1 MVEFGKVPDKISA
14 AVRKFIE
21 NTASLDGNSKKID
34 SQKEYDKLGEYLAG
48 NKDNMNVH
56 EQKFIQGFMI
66 EYENDQKKLAAK
78 KAAEDVENN
87 VTESTKEAV
96 KKIGKSM
103 GDKKKI
109 DTDAEAAALF
119 AMLRNTKGDLNRAD
133 IDYIKNILIESGYG
147 SLLEEKTE
155 ENNKPEM
162 DNKDTGESAVT
173 VTGSSDEEISQ
184 VRIGALP
191 FATIPEQPV
200 ESSNPKPAP
209 LKPSKPKT
217 KPSRPKTKPAPDTAP
232 TRPQEPNE
240 PPKTKAPT
248 QPSAPAKPKAQTP
261 VKPTKYQISEKA
273 KAHGR
278 ARAKAVL
285 DEVNSRY
292 ADNERIKENLKN
304 VATTSAFSFVGD
316 MIQQGGGV
324 AKTVF
329 SVTDPF
335 NKLNCKD
342 MLHVM
347 QALQTFAGGQL
358 KLQDTQAYKN
368 MTVQINHIE
377 AMGERNP
384 NDEDINNIDKA
395 FKQLYDEINRHVQ

>member
-14 AVRKFIE
+14 AVRKFVE

-56 EQKFIQGFMI
+56 EQEFIQGFMI
-66 EYENDQKKLAAK
+66 EYENDQKELAAK
-78 KAAEDVENN
+78 KAAEDIENN

-155 ENNKPEM
+155 KNNKPEM
-162 DNKDTGESAVT
+162 DNKNSGESAV
-173 VTGSSDEEISQ
+173 VNDNSGEISQ
-184 VRIGALP
+184 VQVSTP
-191 FATIPEQPV
+191 SPVEQPV
-200 ESSNPKPAP
+200 ESSNTKPAP

-217 KPSRPKTKPAPDTAP
+217 KPAPYTPPTKSRKPD
-232 TRPQEPNE
+232 E
-240 PPKTKAPT
+240 PPKTEKPTPQTAPE
-248 QPSAPAKPKAQTP
+248 KPKTQTH
-261 VKPTKYQISEKA
+261 VKPTRYQITEKA

-278 ARAKAVL
+278 ARAKAIL
-285 DEVNSRY
+285 DEVNSSY
-292 ADNERIKENLKN
+292 ADNKRIKENLKN

-329 SVTDPF
+329 SVKDSF

-342 MLHVM
+342 VLHVM

-368 MTVQINHIE
+368 MTVQINHIK

-384 NDEDINNIDKA
+384 NDDDINNIDKA

>member
-14 AVRKFIE
+14 AVRKFVE

-66 EYENDQKKLAAK
+66 EYENDQKELAAK
-78 KAAEDVENN
+78 KTAEDIENN

-155 ENNKPEM
+155 KNNKPEM
-162 DNKDTGESAVT
+162 DNKNSGESAV
-173 VTGSSDEEISQ
+173 VNDNSGEILQ
-184 VRIGALP
+184 VQVSTP
-191 FATIPEQPV
+191 SPVEQPV

-217 KPSRPKTKPAPDTAP
+217 KSSRPKTKPAPYTPP
-232 TRPQEPNE
+232 TKSRKPDE
-240 PPKTKAPT
+240 PPKTKKPTPQTAPK
-248 QPSAPAKPKAQTP
+248 KPKTQTP
-261 VKPTKYQISEKA
+261 VKPTRYQITEKA

-278 ARAKAVL
+278 ARAKAIL

-329 SVTDPF
+329 SVKDLF

-342 MLHVM
+342 VLHVM

-368 MTVQINHIE
+368 MTVQINHIK

-384 NDEDINNIDKA
+384 NDDDINNIDKA